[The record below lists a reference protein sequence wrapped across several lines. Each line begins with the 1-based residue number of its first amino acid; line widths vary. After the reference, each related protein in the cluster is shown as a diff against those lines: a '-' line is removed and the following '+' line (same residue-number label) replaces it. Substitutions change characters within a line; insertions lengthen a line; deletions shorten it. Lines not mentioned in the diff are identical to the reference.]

1 MFDFGCPHAP
11 ACGKMTRR
19 PAARDHR
26 IMRIIMSF
34 LIRFAFAAVLAMLAS
49 AAPAQPYPTRPIR
62 LLVSFPPGGASDL
75 VARTLGQPLGARL
88 GQPVVVENRPGS
100 NGNLAGELA
109 AHATPDGYT
118 LLLAPSSLFA
128 INPHLYAKMAIYPLK
143 DLLPVA
149 SLVSNELILAVNPAL
164 PSVTDFGAFIAL
176 SRGTR
181 PPLFYAS
188 IGNGSEHHLAMEL
201 LKQQAGIDLVHVP
214 YRGGGPAA
222 IGVMAGDVAAMFGG
236 GSVAPLVQAGKLKGL
251 AVSGQRRSR
260 LLPDLPP
267 IADVYPGYEVTIWQG
282 LFAPVGTPPAI
293 VTRLRE
299 EVNAI
304 LAQSDVVDKLAAAGS
319 GEPYVTTL
327 SDFGVRIRSD
337 HARYGKL
344 IKDIGLAVD

>member
-11 ACGKMTRR
+11 ACGKMTGR
-19 PAARDHR
+19 PGQPRKT
-26 IMRIIMSF
+26 IMSAVMSC
-34 LIRFAFAAVLAMLAS
+34 LIRFALAAVVAMLAS
-49 AAPAQPYPTRPIR
+49 AALAQPYPTRPIR
-62 LLVSFPPGGASDL
+62 LLVSFPPGGASDI

-88 GQPVVVENRPGS
+88 GQPIVVENRPGS

-109 AHATPDGYT
+109 ARATPDGYT
-118 LLLAPSSLFA
+118 LLLGPSALFG
-128 INPHLYAKMAIYPLK
+128 INPHLYAKMSIDPLK

-149 SLVSNELILAVNPAL
+149 SLVSNELILAANLAL
-164 PSVTDFGAFIAL
+164 PVKDFHDFIAL
-176 SRGTR
+176 ARAAK

-236 GSVAPLVQAGKLKGL
+236 GSVAPLVQAGKLRGL

-260 LLPDLPP
+260 LLPELPP
-267 IADVYPGYEVTIWQG
+267 IADVYPGYEVAIWQG
-282 LFAPVGTPPAI
+282 LFAPVGTPATI
-293 VTRLRE
+293 VERLRDE
-299 EVNAI
+299 INSI
-304 LAQSDVVDKLAAAGS
+304 LAQPDLVEKLAAAGS
-319 GEPYVTTL
+319 GDPYVTTPA
-327 SDFGVRIRSD
+327 DFGARIRSD

-344 IKDIGLAVD
+344 IKDAGLSVD